1 MNIYVSNL
9 SFNVESE
16 DLKDFFSE
24 YGEVTSAKVIT
35 DKFTN
40 KSRGFGFVE
49 MSDDAAAT
57 KAIGELNGATVEGRA
72 ISVTVAKPKE
82 ERTNNTKRSF
92 SNSRW

>member
-16 DLKDFFSE
+16 DLRDFFSE

-49 MSDDAAAT
+49 MSDDAAGE
-57 KAIGELNGATVEGRA
+57 KAIKELNGATVEGRT
-72 ISVTVAKPKE
+72 ITVTVAKPKE
-82 ERTNNTKRSF
+82 ERANNNKRSF